1 MDGRIERAVHTFV
14 LHHRWIADM
23 ARILTHLGDPL
34 IVSVMTVALALLV
47 WRRGDR
53 RAALFL
59 VVTRLVAVVTSTG
72 VKLLVRRPRPVL
84 LHPLA
89 HANGYSFPS
98 GHALGSA
105 ALWASVAYVASARG
119 LSRGRALAVAVIIPM
134 VVAATR
140 VILGVHYVTD
150 AVGGLL
156 LGWACA
162 AVARRVTP

>member
-14 LHHRWIADM
+14 LHHRWIADV
-23 ARILTHLGDPL
+23 ARVLTHLGDPL
-34 IVSVMTVALALLV
+34 VVSVLTVVLALLV
-47 WRRGDR
+47 WWRGDR
-53 RAALFL
+53 RAALFV
-59 VVTRLVAVVTSTG
+59 VVTRLLALVTSTG

-119 LSRGRALAVAVIIPM
+119 LSRGWAVAVAVIIPLI
-134 VVAATR
+134 VAATR
-140 VILGVHYVTD
+140 VIVGVHYVTD
-150 AVGGLL
+150 VIGGLL

-162 AVARRVTP
+162 AIARRVTP